1 MNRLKPKEEKRN
13 IRMALSV
20 SKTELDLI
28 ESIAKFYGTPKVHV
42 LMNGLK
48 MVQKKYDQDKAKQ
61 NDCFINESAEE

>member
-13 IRMALSV
+13 IRMALSI
-20 SKTELDLI
+20 SNTELDLI
-28 ESIAKFYGTPKVHV
+28 ESIAKFYGIAKVHV

-61 NDCFINESAEE
+61 NDCFTKESAEE